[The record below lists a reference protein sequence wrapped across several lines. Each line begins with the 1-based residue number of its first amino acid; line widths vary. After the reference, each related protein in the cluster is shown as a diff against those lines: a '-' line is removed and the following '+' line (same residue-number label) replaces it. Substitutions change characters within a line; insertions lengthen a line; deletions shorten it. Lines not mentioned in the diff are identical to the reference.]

1 MRFPWQPREYSRTCD
16 ECGYRWPVPRS
27 AARRRI
33 RSISALDAAP
43 GGIRGGGRGAG
54 RGGVRGELAAQ
65 TASIGAENQ
74 TWEVFR
80 QCPKCGS
87 ERYTEQRAGK

>member
-43 GGIRGGGRGAG
+43 GGIRAGGRGGA
-54 RGGVRGELAAQ
+54 RGELAAQ
-65 TASIGAENQ
+65 TESIGAENQ
-74 TWEVFR
+74 AWEVFR

-87 ERYTEQRAGK
+87 ERYTQQSAGK